1 MLTKKMNFDEKD
13 IVRIDEKEA
22 KSVLGTEVVDSY
34 IHLMKDM
41 GRLSTS
47 WISKV
52 TTKHSFIKFL
62 DTLSGLAVFGK
73 NKIVKKA
80 MAEGKGRLSLDVNL
94 YKRYVEDT
102 YSANPNKAIKK
113 HAGSIIGLLFLYKKY
128 ASENLKQTK
137 DALFGEKGI
146 FLEEPDLHSVLTIKD
161 KFLKPRGNK
170 GNATLASASNLVS
183 KLAKNYGV
191 DYSPK
196 RIAVMITSGDAGV
209 DVYSYGRMRG
219 DSFALED
226 LNGFEESPETG
237 KLRKSVELIIDNFKK
252 QTSKRVAHLISKV
265 DDSES
270 KYLYKWMSELDSRVS
285 ERDKGRMFE
294 DFIEERLVR
303 LDKVEDIVLDL
314 FTQSEEYLEIVN
326 FIDTAGLAIMLTLL
340 KYRGENEKAI
350 GRKNIIFN
358 GINAFKDKR
367 KGNSSSSKNVTLNL
381 DDNEGDDGN
390 TEQEPTE
397 GDDGNTEQEP
407 TEPQSQP
414 SAEQSRQ
421 PSPPHS
427 VKINKSS
434 LTAFAARLYKGLRG
448 MNGDDKDKTDY

>member
-1 MLTKKMNFDEKD
+1 MNFEDKD

-47 WISKV
+47 WITKA

-137 DALFGEKGI
+137 DALFGDKGI
-146 FLEEPDLHSVLTIKD
+146 FFEEPDLHSVLTTKD
-161 KFLKPRGNK
+161 KFLTPRKNK

-209 DVYSYGRMRG
+209 DIYSYGRMRG

-226 LNGFEESPETG
+226 LSGFQESPETG

-270 KYLYKWMSELDSRVS
+270 KYLYKWMAELDSRVS

-314 FTQSEEYLEIVN
+314 FMQSEEYLEIVN

-350 GRKNIIFN
+350 GKKNIIFN
-358 GINAFKDKR
+358 GINAFRNRYNGDT
-367 KGNSSSSKNVTLNL
+367 SSSENPTLRF
-381 DDNEGDDGN
+381 DDQEFDDDDDV
-390 TEQEPTE
+390 EQDST
-397 GDDGNTEQEP
+397 TH
-407 TEPQSQP
+407 QSQP

-421 PSPPHS
+421 TSSRHS
-427 VKINKSS
+427 VKIDKST
-434 LTAFAARLYKGLRG
+434 LKDFVTRLANGLRG
-448 MNGDDKDKTDY
+448 MNGDDKDKNDY

>member
-1 MLTKKMNFDEKD
+1 MNFDEGKD

-146 FLEEPDLHSVLTIKD
+146 FFEEPDLHSVLTSKD

-209 DVYSYGRMRG
+209 DIYSYGRMRG

-358 GINAFKDKR
+358 GINAFKNKYN
-367 KGNSSSSKNVTLNL
+367 GNSSSSQNPTLSF
-381 DDNEGDDGN
+381 DDQEFDDDDDV
-390 TEQEPTE
+390 EQEPTA
-397 GDDGNTEQEP
+397 
-407 TEPQSQP
+407 PQSQP
-414 SAEQSRQ
+414 RAEQSRQ
-421 PSPPHS
+421 TSSRHS
-427 VKINKSS
+427 VKIDKST
-434 LTAFAARLYKGLRG
+434 LKDFVTRLANGLRG
-448 MNGDDKDKTDY
+448 LNGDDKDKNDY

>member
-1 MLTKKMNFDEKD
+1 MLTKKMNFEDKD

-47 WISKV
+47 WITKA

-146 FLEEPDLHSVLTIKD
+146 FLEEPDLHSVLTSKD
-161 KFLKPRGNK
+161 KFLTQRNNK

-196 RIAVMITSGDAGV
+196 RIAMMITSRSNSD
-209 DVYSYGRMRG
+209 DVFSYGRRG
-219 DSFALED
+219 FDSFSFED
-226 LNGFEESPETG
+226 LHGFEESPETG

-270 KYLYKWMSELDSRVS
+270 KYLYKWMAELDSRVS

-340 KYRGENEKAI
+340 KYRGENEKSI

-358 GINAFKDKR
+358 GIDAFR
-367 KGNSSSSKNVTLNL
+367 KKYNGNTSSSQNITLNFDDQEGNDD
-381 DDNEGDDGN
+381 DDNN
-390 TEQEPTE
+390 VEQEQPAT
-397 GDDGNTEQEP
+397 
-407 TEPQSQP
+407 QSQP

-421 PSPPHS
+421 TSSRHS
-427 VKINKSS
+427 VKIDKSN
-434 LTAFAARLYKGLRG
+434 LKDFVTRLANGLRG
-448 MNGDDKDKTDY
+448 MNGDDKDKNDY

>member
-62 DTLSGLAVFGK
+62 DPLSGLAVFGK

>member
-1 MLTKKMNFDEKD
+1 MNFEDKN

-47 WISKV
+47 WITKA

-94 YKRYVEDT
+94 YKKYVEDT

-146 FLEEPDLHSVLTIKD
+146 FFEEPDLHSVLTSKD

-191 DYSPK
+191 DYSPR
-196 RIAVMITSGDAGV
+196 RIAMMITSSSTSD
-209 DVYSYGRMRG
+209 DVLSYGRRG
-219 DSFALED
+219 FDSFTFED
-226 LNGFEESPETG
+226 LHGFEESPETG

-270 KYLYKWMSELDSRVS
+270 KYLYKWMAELDSRVS

-340 KYRGENEKAI
+340 KYRGENEKTI
-350 GRKNIIFN
+350 GKKNIIFN
-358 GINAFKDKR
+358 GINAFRSKYNGDD
-367 KGNSSSSKNVTLNL
+367 SSSQRATISF
-381 DDNEGDDGN
+381 DDQDGDDDEKQEDSTPRTN
-390 TEQEPTE
+390 T
-397 GDDGNTEQEP
+397 NTANSV
-407 TEPQSQP
+407 QS
-414 SAEQSRQ
+414 
-421 PSPPHS
+421 SPRRS
-427 VKINKSS
+427 VSVDKSS
-434 LTAFAARLYKGLRG
+434 FKDFITRLANGLRG
-448 MNGDDKDKTDY
+448 MSDDDKDNNDY

>member
-1 MLTKKMNFDEKD
+1 MNFEEKN

-47 WISKV
+47 WIAKA

-94 YKRYVEDT
+94 YKKYVEDT

-137 DALFGEKGI
+137 DALFGENGI
-146 FLEEPDLHSVLTIKD
+146 FFEEPDLHSVLTTKD
-161 KFLKPRGNK
+161 KFLTPRKNK

-209 DVYSYGRMRG
+209 DIYSYGRMRG

-226 LNGFEESPETG
+226 LSGFQESPETG

-252 QTSKRVAHLISKV
+252 QTTKRVAHLISKV

-270 KYLYKWMSELDSRVS
+270 KYLYKWMAELDSRVS

-314 FTQSEEYLEIVN
+314 FMQSEEYLEIVN

-350 GRKNIIFN
+350 GKKNIIFN
-358 GINAFKDKR
+358 GINAFRNRYNGDT
-367 KGNSSSSKNVTLNL
+367 SSSQNPTLRF
-381 DDNEGDDGN
+381 DDQEFDDDDDV
-390 TEQEPTE
+390 EQDST
-397 GDDGNTEQEP
+397 T
-407 TEPQSQP
+407 PQSQP
-414 SAEQSRQ
+414 SAEQNRQTSSR
-421 PSPPHS
+421 HS
-427 VKINKSS
+427 VKIDKST
-434 LTAFAARLYKGLRG
+434 LKDFVTRLANGLRG
-448 MNGDDKDKTDY
+448 MNGDDKDKNDY

>member
-1 MLTKKMNFDEKD
+1 MYAKKMNFDDKD

-22 KSVLGTEVVDSY
+22 KSVLGTEVVDRY

-434 LTAFAARLYKGLRG
+434 LTAFAARLYKELRG

>member
-1 MLTKKMNFDEKD
+1 MLTKKMSFEDKD

-47 WISKV
+47 WITKA
-52 TTKHSFIKFL
+52 TTKYSFIKFL

-94 YKRYVEDT
+94 YKKYVEDT

-137 DALFGEKGI
+137 DALFGDKGI
-146 FLEEPDLHSVLTIKD
+146 FFEEPDLHSVLTTND

-196 RIAVMITSGDAGV
+196 RIAVMITSGNSVEDIFN
-209 DVYSYGRMRG
+209 YGRRG
-219 DSFALED
+219 FEAFALED
-226 LNGFEESPETG
+226 LRGFEESPETA

-270 KYLYKWMSELDSRVS
+270 KYLYKWMAELDSRVS

-314 FTQSEEYLEIVN
+314 FMQSEEYLEIVN

-358 GINAFKDKR
+358 GITAFRDR
-367 KGNSSSSKNVTLNL
+367 YNGDSSSSQRTTLSFDDQED
-381 DDNEGDDGN
+381 DDNAI
-390 TEQEPTE
+390 EQEYNAPQP
-397 GDDGNTEQEP
+397 NTN
-407 TEPQSQP
+407 TNQSQ
-414 SAEQSRQ
+414 QS
-421 PSPPHS
+421 SPRRS
-427 VKINKSS
+427 VSVDKSS
-434 LTAFAARLYKGLRG
+434 FKDFITRLANGLRG
-448 MNGDDKDKTDY
+448 LGDDDKDKNDY

>member
-1 MLTKKMNFDEKD
+1 MNFEEKN

-47 WISKV
+47 WITKA

-94 YKRYVEDT
+94 YKKYVEDT

-137 DALFGEKGI
+137 DALFGENGI
-146 FLEEPDLHSVLTIKD
+146 FFEEPDLHSVLTTKD
-161 KFLKPRGNK
+161 KFLTPRKNK

-191 DYSPK
+191 DYSPR
-196 RIAVMITSGDAGV
+196 RIAMMITSSSTSD
-209 DVYSYGRMRG
+209 DVLSYGRRG
-219 DSFALED
+219 FDSFTFED
-226 LNGFEESPETG
+226 LHGFEESPETG

-270 KYLYKWMSELDSRVS
+270 KYLYKWMAELDSRVS

-314 FTQSEEYLEIVN
+314 FMQSEEYLEIVN

-350 GRKNIIFN
+350 GKKNIIFN
-358 GINAFKDKR
+358 GINAFR
-367 KGNSSSSKNVTLNL
+367 SKYN
-381 DDNEGDDGN
+381 GDDSSVQRA
-390 TEQEPTE
+390 TISFDDQD
-397 GDDGNTEQEP
+397 GDDDEKQEDSTPRTNTN
-407 TEPQSQP
+407 TANSVQS
-414 SAEQSRQ
+414 STRRSL
-421 PSPPHS
+421 S
-427 VKINKSS
+427 VDKSS
-434 LTAFAARLYKGLRG
+434 FKDFITRLANGLRG
-448 MNGDDKDKTDY
+448 MSDDDKDKNDY

>member
-1 MLTKKMNFDEKD
+1 MYTKKMNFEDKD

-146 FLEEPDLHSVLTIKD
+146 FLEEPDLHSVLTTKD

-350 GRKNIIFN
+350 GRKDIIFN

-381 DDNEGDDGN
+381 DGNEGNDGN

-397 GDDGNTEQEP
+397 GDDGNAEQEP
-407 TEPQSQP
+407 TATQSQ
-414 SAEQSRQ
+414 SSTEQSRQ

>member
-1 MLTKKMNFDEKD
+1 MYAKKMNFDDKD

-397 GDDGNTEQEP
+397 
-407 TEPQSQP
+407 PQSQP

>member
-1 MLTKKMNFDEKD
+1 MVTKKMNFEEDKG

-47 WISKV
+47 WITKA

-94 YKRYVEDT
+94 YKKYVEDT

-137 DALFGEKGI
+137 DALFGDKGI
-146 FLEEPDLHSVLTIKD
+146 FFEEPDLHSVLTTKD

-196 RIAVMITSGDAGV
+196 RIAVMITSGNSGEDIFN
-209 DVYSYGRMRG
+209 YGRRG
-219 DSFALED
+219 FEAFALED
-226 LNGFEESPETG
+226 LRGFEESPETA

-270 KYLYKWMSELDSRVS
+270 KYLYKWMAELDSRVS

-314 FTQSEEYLEIVN
+314 FMQSEEYLEIVN

-358 GINAFKDKR
+358 GITAFRDR
-367 KGNSSSSKNVTLNL
+367 YNGDSSSSQRTTLSFDDQED
-381 DDNEGDDGN
+381 DDNAI
-390 TEQEPTE
+390 EQEYNSPQP
-397 GDDGNTEQEP
+397 NTN
-407 TEPQSQP
+407 TNQSQ
-414 SAEQSRQ
+414 QS
-421 PSPPHS
+421 SPRRS
-427 VKINKSS
+427 VSVDKSS
-434 LTAFAARLYKGLRG
+434 FKDFITRLANGLRG
-448 MNGDDKDKTDY
+448 LGDDDKDKNDY

>member
-1 MLTKKMNFDEKD
+1 MNFEEKD

-62 DTLSGLAVFGK
+62 DALSGLAVFGK

-146 FLEEPDLHSVLTIKD
+146 FFEEPDLHSVLTTKD
-161 KFLKPRGNK
+161 KFLTPRNNK

-209 DVYSYGRMRG
+209 DIYSYGRMRG

-226 LNGFEESPETG
+226 LSGFEESPETA

-270 KYLYKWMSELDSRVS
+270 KYLYKWMAELDSRVS

-314 FTQSEEYLEIVN
+314 FMQSEEYLEIVN

-340 KYRGENEKAI
+340 KHRGENEKAI
-350 GRKNIIFN
+350 GKKNIIFN
-358 GINAFKDKR
+358 GINAFRNRYND
-367 KGNSSSSKNVTLNL
+367 NTSSSQNPTLRL
-381 DDNEGDDGN
+381 DDQELDDDD
-390 TEQEPTE
+390 EEEEEPTS
-397 GDDGNTEQEP
+397 
-407 TEPQSQP
+407 PQSQP
-414 SAEQSRQ
+414 RAEQNRQTSSR
-421 PSPPHS
+421 HS
-427 VKINKSS
+427 VKIDKST
-434 LTAFAARLYKGLRG
+434 LKDFVARLANGLRG
-448 MNGDDKDKTDY
+448 MNGDDKDKNDY

>member
-1 MLTKKMNFDEKD
+1 MNFEEKN

-47 WISKV
+47 WITKA

-146 FLEEPDLHSVLTIKD
+146 FFEEPDLHSVLTSKD

-191 DYSPK
+191 DYSPR
-196 RIAVMITSGDAGV
+196 RIAMMITSSSTSD
-209 DVYSYGRMRG
+209 DVLSYGRRG
-219 DSFALED
+219 FDSFTFED
-226 LNGFEESPETG
+226 LHGFEESPETG

-270 KYLYKWMSELDSRVS
+270 KYLYKWMAELDSRVS

-340 KYRGENEKAI
+340 KYRGENEKTI
-350 GRKNIIFN
+350 GKKNIIFN
-358 GINAFKDKR
+358 GINAFRSKYNGDD
-367 KGNSSSSKNVTLNL
+367 SSSQRATISF
-381 DDNEGDDGN
+381 DDQDGDDDEKQEDSTPRTN
-390 TEQEPTE
+390 T
-397 GDDGNTEQEP
+397 NTANSV
-407 TEPQSQP
+407 QS
-414 SAEQSRQ
+414 
-421 PSPPHS
+421 SPRRS
-427 VKINKSS
+427 VSVDKSS
-434 LTAFAARLYKGLRG
+434 FKDFITRLANGLRG
-448 MNGDDKDKTDY
+448 MSDDDKDKNDY

>member
-1 MLTKKMNFDEKD
+1 MNSEDKN

-146 FLEEPDLHSVLTIKD
+146 FLEEPDLHSVLTTKD

-350 GRKNIIFN
+350 GRKDIIFN

-381 DDNEGDDGN
+381 DGNEGNDGN

-397 GDDGNTEQEP
+397 GDDGNAEQEP
-407 TEPQSQP
+407 TATQSQ
-414 SAEQSRQ
+414 SSTEQSRQ

>member
-1 MLTKKMNFDEKD
+1 MLTKKMSFEDKD

-47 WISKV
+47 WITKA

-94 YKRYVEDT
+94 YKKYVEDT

-128 ASENLKQTK
+128 ASENLRQTK

-146 FLEEPDLHSVLTIKD
+146 FFEEPDLHSVLTTKD
-161 KFLKPRGNK
+161 KFLTPRNNK

-209 DVYSYGRMRG
+209 DIYSYGRMRG

-226 LNGFEESPETG
+226 LSGFQESPETG

-252 QTSKRVAHLISKV
+252 QTTKRVAHLISKV

-270 KYLYKWMSELDSRVS
+270 KYLYKWMAELDSRVS

-314 FTQSEEYLEIVN
+314 FMQSEEYLEIVN

-350 GRKNIIFN
+350 GKKNIIFN
-358 GINAFKDKR
+358 GINAFRNRYNGDT
-367 KGNSSSSKNVTLNL
+367 SSSQNPTLRF
-381 DDNEGDDGN
+381 DDQEFDDDDDV
-390 TEQEPTE
+390 EQEST
-397 GDDGNTEQEP
+397 T
-407 TEPQSQP
+407 PQSQP

-421 PSPPHS
+421 TSSRHS
-427 VKINKSS
+427 VKIDKST
-434 LTAFAARLYKGLRG
+434 LKDFVTRLANGLRG
-448 MNGDDKDKTDY
+448 MNGDDKDKNDY